1 MCSAEGALAL
11 NVMSSVMKY
20 QGAKR
25 DAKITQANNTV
36 ARREFDRG
44 YLNDLTQIDDN
55 KQDAKD
61 EKLAN
66 ILKNKV
72 EKINA
77 MAKQLNLNVGNA
89 GVIMKDIGADYQFT
103 EQDNERAYGIDMKT
117 AFRQENEAWA
127 SYVSSINNLP
137 MPYEPSK
144 LGLAI
149 DIAGAGV
156 QYKRDQKT
164 MSG

>member
-1 MCSAEGALAL
+1 
-11 NVMSSVMKY
+11 MSSY
-20 QGAKR
+20 SHSS
-25 DAKITQANNTV
+25 ILTV
-36 ARREFDRG
+36 AS
-44 YLNDLTQIDDN
+44 LP
-55 KQDAKD
+55 
-61 EKLAN
+61 
-66 ILKNKV
+66 
-72 EKINA
+72 
-77 MAKQLNLNVGNA
+77 LNLNVGNA

-103 EQDNERAYGIDMKT
+103 EQDNDRAYGIDMKT